1 MESFVKAF
9 QDEGSETLLL
19 LRMQE
24 DDLKEAFKE
33 CGVKRMG
40 DRFKLTERLRV
51 LKSVMTKH
59 LEPESL
65 ESQEEYQNESQEK
78 SQKASQESQ
87 KRIPRTITRRIPR
100 TSRKISRISRKS

>member
-1 MESFVKAF
+1 MLKELQMESFVKAF
-9 QDEGSETLLL
+9 QDEGSKTFLL

-78 SQKASQESQ
+78 S
-87 KRIPRTITRRIPR
+87 
-100 TSRKISRISRKS
+100 

>member
-1 MESFVKAF
+1 MESFLKVF
-9 QDEGSETLLL
+9 QDKGAETLLL

-24 DDLKEAFKE
+24 DDLKEAFKD

-40 DRFKLTERLRV
+40 DRFKLTERLGV

-65 ESQEEYQNESQEK
+65 ESQE
-78 SQKASQESQ
+78 
-87 KRIPRTITRRIPR
+87 
-100 TSRKISRISRKS
+100 

>member
-1 MESFVKAF
+1 
-9 QDEGSETLLL
+9 
-19 LRMQE
+19 MQE

-65 ESQEEYQNESQEK
+65 ESQEEYQEYREESK
-78 SQKASQESQ
+78 NLKKVLNRDLPLSSVSIYIKLLVFG
-87 KRIPRTITRRIPR
+87 
-100 TSRKISRISRKS
+100 